1 MAVPQDVLDTITP
14 AEVHLLA
21 HPSPSSSFFVRDGAF
36 LLASSRSNEDDDEE
50 EEAEDDDE
58 ARQEEQAA
66 LLLEEIHAL
75 QAQGQLRPAGM
86 SRGSGKWNDEEYR
99 GDEMAWLSTT
109 SSSSSS
115 TPSSTSDAST
125 TTSSTPPTIP
135 ISSPSA
141 LHALL
146 GRLEEIRDRLDTL
159 DRGGPSSPL
168 LNLDKCKRRSI
179 QLAYYPGNGKRY
191 VRHRD
196 AFPADTEEEGKE
208 GKEGGKEGE
217 KVLESVRCLTVIYYL
232 NAEWTPEQGGELRFL
247 LETGSEKEG
256 RGSEE
261 GRIWD
266 VAPILDRVV
275 VFRRYVFFL
284 VGLEKM

>member
-14 AEVHLLA
+14 AEVHLLV

-36 LLASSRSNEDDDEE
+36 LLATSRSSEDDDEE
-50 EEAEDDDE
+50 EEAENE
-58 ARQEEQAA
+58 YARQEEQAA
-66 LLLEEIHAL
+66 LLLGETRNL
-75 QAQGQLRPAGM
+75 QAQGELRPAGM
-86 SRGSGKWNDEEYR
+86 SRGSGKWNDDEYR
-99 GDEMAWLSTT
+99 GDEIAWLSTT
-109 SSSSSS
+109 SSSSPSS
-115 TPSSTSDAST
+115 TPSSSSSSSSDGST
-125 TTSSTPPTIP
+125 TTSNTPPTLP
-135 ISSPSA
+135 IHPPSA

-146 GRLEEIRDRLDTL
+146 GRLEEIRDRIDTL
-159 DRGGPSSPL
+159 DRGGPSPPL

-196 AFPADTEEEGKE
+196 AFPADPQGEKGEEN
-208 GKEGGKEGE
+208 

-232 NAEWTPEQGGELRFL
+232 NAEWTPEQGGELRLFL
-247 LETGSEKEG
+247 EDGSEKEG
-256 RGSEE
+256 GSEE

-284 VGLEKM
+284 VGLERW